1 MPIEKSQ
8 ITQKLLN
15 EYPEWSDIR
24 NDEQS
29 LGAQFIN
36 VVGNKLEDLHIQ
48 LKTLGKN
55 YYLTTANQK
64 EIDVV
69 YKMQLPFTKTFELA
83 NTDSNN
89 PIYNPPTVSGLIN
102 NQWKNIVIASGNNI
116 ESFWY
121 EQVPTRINC
130 VEYPIVNIILDESS
144 NNIYSGIASLTED
157 NAPLI
162 TISGINIDYPQSQ
175 LWVEIT
181 KGEQFLN
188 INDQGLATRGSI
200 TIQGTTRKG
209 QKDSETLIFIHN
221 EIQQTSKAWSNIE
234 KISIN
239 DIQPTNTKLRILQHR
254 FGRTSNPII
263 PPPTDATNLA
273 VSSSSKEDIDLFWD
287 VNLNTAGFPVL
298 QLVTWQVDDIKSR
311 VSGLLDTQV
320 IRSFELLNQNNTNI
334 LAPVDIAVEPFS
346 KRVWVADSNNLYV
359 YDSLQSLPNMRVL
372 NKKQF
377 DSLSVIEPSRYHI
390 TRGESVELSYVIRRP
405 VTDVVK
411 HRVYVWDPSGNGF
424 SIVNGAMIP
433 IDLNNTW
440 VYATSSVTDRS
451 LRAADIFTLNQRG
464 DWLWNLD
471 VEYTNGNFEN
481 DQRIISVDSKMAMAT
496 FPLSNCKSGS
506 VIEGIDFDSDQN
518 LWVLVNTS
526 GARSKLK
533 VIPHYDVMIIDYD
546 KKILVLREPY
556 TQVRVF

>member
-1 MPIEKSQ
+1 MPNKPQ
-8 ITQKLLN
+8 IAQKLLN

-36 VVGNKLEDLHIQ
+36 VVGDKLEDLHTQ

-83 NTDSNN
+83 NTDPNN
-89 PIYNPPTVSGLIN
+89 PLYNPPTVSGLIN

-121 EQVPTRINC
+121 NQVPTRIDC
-130 VEYPIVNIILDESS
+130 VEYPIVNTILDDAS
-144 NNIYSGIASLTED
+144 NNIYSGITSLIED
-157 NAPLI
+157 NAPLVI
-162 TISGINIDYPQSQ
+162 ISGINIDYPQAQ
-175 LWVEIT
+175 LWAEIT
-181 KGEQFLN
+181 NGEQFLN

-200 TIQGTTRKG
+200 TIHGTTRKG

-221 EIQQTSKAWSNIE
+221 EIQQTNKAWSNIE
-234 KISIN
+234 KIYIN
-239 DIQPTNTKLRILQHR
+239 DIQPTQAKLRILQHR

-263 PPPTDATNLA
+263 PPPVDATNLA
-273 VSSSSKEDIDLFWD
+273 VSPSSKEDVDLFWD
-287 VNLNTAGFPVL
+287 VAVNTGGFPVL
-298 QLVTWQVDDIKSR
+298 QLITWQVDDIKSR
-311 VSGLLDTQV
+311 VSGLLNTQV
-320 IRSFELLNQNNTNI
+320 IRSFELLNQTNTNI
-334 LAPVDIAVEPFS
+334 LSPVDVAVEPFS
-346 KRVWVADSNNLYV
+346 TRIWVADSNNLYI
-359 YDSLQSLPNMRVL
+359 YDSLQSLPNMRVI

-377 DSLSVIEPSRYHI
+377 DSLSVIEPSSYHI
-390 TRGESVELSYVIRRP
+390 TKGESVELSYVIRRP

-411 HRVYVWDPSGNGF
+411 HRVYVRDPVGNNY
-424 SIVNGAMIP
+424 SIVNGAMIAL
-433 IDLNNTW
+433 DLNNTW
-440 VYATSSVTDRS
+440 VYATASVTDRS

-481 DQRIISVDSKMAMAT
+481 DQRIVSVDSKTALAT
-496 FPLSNCKSGS
+496 FSLSNCKSGS
-506 VIEGIDFDSDQN
+506 TIEGIDFDSDQN
-518 LWVLVNTS
+518 LWVLVNAS
-526 GARSKLK
+526 GSRSKLK
-533 VIPHYDVMIIDYD
+533 VTPHYDIMMIDYD
-546 KKILVLREPY
+546 KKVLILREPY